1 MKKMKVVEMNDWEI
15 LPLKYGPNTAEVQAL
30 IDKLRTLTVDQA
42 RQLDAAWDSAWSD
55 AWNSVWK
62 AAWFAARETA
72 RDGGWYVAMSASLS
86 APMPAVSD
94 AILAL
99 LVKDLITPEQFDLL
113 YGPWK
118 QVMEEQR

>member
-55 AWNSVWK
+55 VWSDAWNSVWK
-62 AAWFAARETA
+62 AARTAAWYAARDVAWDAAREA
-72 RDGGWYVAMSASLS
+72 AW
-86 APMPAVSD
+86 D